1 MCYSVSLYTICCV
14 YYFNPIFL
22 TYETE
27 LIILCRIKSENVEE
41 IMGDNE
47 SSSKVKY
54 DPVMT
59 PIFTILGLSILGVT
73 ALLTIAGIYYSF
85 INPSF

>member
-1 MCYSVSLYTICCV
+1 M
-14 YYFNPIFL
+14 
-22 TYETE
+22 TYLSE
-27 LIILCRIKSENVEE
+27 LIILFSLKSKKVED
-41 IMGDNE
+41 IMGNNE

-59 PIFTILGLSILGVT
+59 PIFVILGLSILGVT

>member
-1 MCYSVSLYTICCV
+1 
-14 YYFNPIFL
+14 
-22 TYETE
+22 
-27 LIILCRIKSENVEE
+27 
-41 IMGDNE
+41 MGNKE

-59 PIFTILGLSILGVT
+59 PIFTILGLGILAAT
-73 ALLTIAGIYYSF
+73 ALLTIAGIYYTF

>member
-1 MCYSVSLYTICCV
+1 
-14 YYFNPIFL
+14 
-22 TYETE
+22 
-27 LIILCRIKSENVEE
+27 
-41 IMGDNE
+41 MGDNE

-59 PIFTILGLSILGVT
+59 PLFTILGLSILGAT

>member
-1 MCYSVSLYTICCV
+1 
-14 YYFNPIFL
+14 
-22 TYETE
+22 
-27 LIILCRIKSENVEE
+27 
-41 IMGDNE
+41 MGDND

-59 PIFTILGLSILGVT
+59 PIFTILGLSILGIT

-85 INPSF
+85 FNPSF

>member
-1 MCYSVSLYTICCV
+1 MSTQP
-14 YYFNPIFL
+14 N
-22 TYETE
+22 
-27 LIILCRIKSENVEE
+27 KS
-41 IMGDNE
+41 D
-47 SSSKVKY
+47 VKY

-59 PIFTILGLSILGVT
+59 PLFTILGLSILGVT